1 MFRAH
6 GEPSARPGKDLLRL
20 LTCGSVDDG
29 KSTLIGRLLYECGSI
44 LDDQLGA
51 LQRESR
57 RFGTTGGDLDFSLLL
72 DGLEDERQQRITIDV
87 AYRFFATPQRAFI
100 VADAPG
106 HEQYTRNM
114 ATGASTSDLAVILV
128 DARKGV
134 LPQTKR
140 HAFISCLLGIRQIV
154 LAVNKMDLVG
164 FDRRRFD
171 EIVERLSAFVA
182 DLGEVS
188 VTAIPLSARFGD
200 NVTETSGRMPWYCGP
215 TLIEHLN
222 SVDISDGCAEWP
234 FRFPVQWVNRPDG
247 DFRGFSGTVVSGSI
261 APGDD
266 VLLAG
271 SGRSARLR
279 EIVTFDGTADRARK
293 GDAVTL
299 TFETDIDIARG
310 DLLAD
315 PREPPEC
322 VDQFAA
328 HVIWMS
334 EQPLVPGRSYLLKIG
349 TRTVPA
355 TITALKHRIDVE
367 TLAHLADRTLALNE
381 IGFCNVSTAAPV
393 AFDPYAA
400 CRATGAFILI
410 DRLTNETAGA
420 GMIAFGLRRASN
432 IHWQALTVG
441 REQRAALKDQ
451 LPAVLWLTG
460 LSGAGKSTI
469 ADIVEKKLL
478 ALGRHTMLLDGDNVR
493 HGLNRDLGFTDADR
507 VENIRRVGE
516 VAKLMAEAGLI
527 VICSFISP
535 FRAERRMIRELTGPT
550 AFLEVFV
557 DTPLE
562 ECMRRDPKGLYAKAR
577 AGRLEHFTG
586 LDSPYEAPEAPEIRI
601 TTIGATPDIAA
612 EQILEELRT
621 RKIM

>member
-1 MFRAH
+1 MSGADC
-6 GEPSARPGKDLLRL
+6 ESSARPSKDLLRL

-44 LDDQLGA
+44 FDDQLGA
-51 LQRESR
+51 LQRETR
-57 RFGTTGGDLDFSLLL
+57 RFGTTGDDLDFSLLL

-87 AYRFFATPQRAFI
+87 AHRFFATPQRAFI

-114 ATGASTSDLAVILV
+114 AIAASNSELAVILV

-134 LPQTKR
+134 LLQTKR
-140 HAFISCLLGIRQIV
+140 HTYICVLLGIKHVV
-154 LAVNKMDLVG
+154 LAINKMDLVD
-164 FDRRRFD
+164 FERRRF
-171 EIVERLSAFVA
+171 EVIA
-182 DLGEVS
+182 DHFSGFAGKLDGVS
-188 VTAIPLSARFGD
+188 VVAMPLSARLGD
-200 NVTETSGRMPWYCGP
+200 NVTEISPRMRWYSGP
-215 TLIEHLN
+215 TLLEHLH
-222 SVDISDGCAEWP
+222 SVDIRSRRIQRP
-234 FRFPVQWVNRPDG
+234 FRFPVQWVNRPNG

-261 APGDD
+261 APGEE
-266 VLLAG
+266 VVLAG
-271 SGRSARLR
+271 SARCAR
-279 EIVTFDGTADRARK
+279 VKEIVTFEGTADRARE
-293 GDAVTL
+293 GDAITL
-299 TFETDIDIARG
+299 TFKSDIDIARG

-315 PREPPEC
+315 PNEPSEC

-334 EQPLVPGRSYLLKIG
+334 DQPLVPGRSYLLKIG

-355 TITALKHRIDVE
+355 TITALRHRVDVE
-367 TLAHLADRTLALNE
+367 TSAHLADRTLRLNE
-381 IGFCNVSTAAPV
+381 IGFCNLSTAAPV
-393 AFDPYAA
+393 AFDPYTV
-400 CRATGAFILI
+400 CRDTGAFILI
-410 DRLTNETAGA
+410 DRFTNETAGA

-441 REQRAALKDQ
+441 GEQRAALKDQ

-493 HGLNRDLGFTDADR
+493 HGLNRDLGFTDVDR

-516 VAKLMAEAGLI
+516 VAKLMTEAGLI

-535 FRAERRMIRELTGPT
+535 FRAERRMIRELTAPT

-562 ECMRRDPKGLYAKAR
+562 ECMRRDPKGLYAKAK

-586 LDSPYEAPEAPEIRI
+586 LDSPYEAPEAPEIRMA
-601 TTIGATPDIAA
+601 TIDGTPEIAA
-612 EQILEELRT
+612 ERILDELRA
-621 RKIM
+621 RKII